1 MRVDTGRLR
10 VVAHDISEAE
20 DLSSYEVEDDA
31 PELIPTRDDDLP
43 SPGAYIEAQRVRR
56 GMSIEQ
62 LAVVTKIPA
71 RSIELLEADR
81 FDELP
86 GQVFVKG
93 FLRCCARALGVSQ
106 PAVMDLLY
114 ERERALLQARR
125 KERVDPEDRAPRP
138 GSKPSRAA
146 KPAAKA
152 KPRPST
158 AGKAS
163 KPSPAGKASKPSKPS
178 KQSQPRAAKSGPV
191 EAPVGLPPKLNK
203 GTRPSVTA
211 PSPVERLR
219 ELVPSAHA
227 LLWIVVAI
235 FVAFLVLA
243 AFNLAGSPVGAPGT

>member
-20 DLSSYEVEDDA
+20 DLSSLPEDDA
-31 PELIPTRDDDLP
+31 PELPPTRDDDDLP
-43 SPGAYIEAQRVRR
+43 SPGAYIEAQRLRR

-71 RSIELLEADR
+71 RSLELLEADR

-125 KERVDPEDRAPRP
+125 KERVEPEARSDRPRP
-138 GSKPSRAA
+138 APVKP
-146 KPAAKA
+146 KPA
-152 KPRPST
+152 
-158 AGKAS
+158 
-163 KPSPAGKASKPSKPS
+163 PS
-178 KQSQPRAAKSGPV
+178 KQAKSGKPATQGKQSPSKSSPTPSKRSRTARSRPPSAPV
-191 EAPVGLPPKLNK
+191 DGPVGLPPKL
-203 GTRPSVTA
+203 TARPAVSA
-211 PSPVERLR
+211 PSPVARLR
-219 ELVPSAHA
+219 ELIPSAHA

-235 FVAFLVLA
+235 VVAFLVLA

>member
-20 DLSSYEVEDDA
+20 DLSSLTEDDA
-31 PELIPTRDDDLP
+31 PELPPMRDDDLP
-43 SPGAYIEAQRVRR
+43 SPGAYIETQRVRR

-71 RSIELLEADR
+71 RSLALLEADR

-125 KERVDPEDRAPRP
+125 KERVEPEARAD
-138 GSKPSRAA
+138 KPKPTAPV
-146 KPAAKA
+146 KPA
-152 KPRPST
+152 RSSQL
-158 AGKAS
+158 GKHAS
-163 KPSPAGKASKPSKPS
+163 K
-178 KQSQPRAAKSGPV
+178 QAAKSRPPSAPV
-191 EAPVGLPPKLNK
+191 EAAVGLPPRLNK
-203 GTRPSVTA
+203 GTRPAVTA

>member
-20 DLSSYEVEDDA
+20 DLSSLPEDDV
-31 PELIPTRDDDLP
+31 PELPPTRDDDLP
-43 SPGAYIEAQRVRR
+43 SPGAYIEAQRLRR

-71 RSIELLEADR
+71 RSLELLEADR

-125 KERVDPEDRAPRP
+125 KERVEPEPRTERPKPAPA
-138 GSKPSRAA
+138 KPSKAA
-146 KPAAKA
+146 S
-152 KPRPST
+152 PS
-158 AGKAS
+158 S
-163 KPSPAGKASKPSKPS
+163 KSSKPS
-178 KQSQPRAAKSGPV
+178 KQGKPSKQAAKSRPPSAPV
-191 EAPVGLPPKLNK
+191 EGPVGLPPKL
-203 GTRPSVTA
+203 TARPAVTA

>member
-20 DLSSYEVEDDA
+20 DLSSLPEEDA
-31 PELIPTRDDDLP
+31 PELPPTRDDDDLP
-43 SPGAYIEAQRVRR
+43 SPGAYIEAQRLRR

-71 RSIELLEADR
+71 RSLELLEADR
-81 FDELP
+81 FGELP

-125 KERVDPEDRAPRP
+125 KERVEPEARLDRPRP
-138 GSKPSRAA
+138 APAKPKPAQPKGKSSKPATSSKQTKPSR
-146 KPAAKA
+146 P
-152 KPRPST
+152 
-158 AGKAS
+158 
-163 KPSPAGKASKPSKPS
+163 
-178 KQSQPRAAKSGPV
+178 AKSRPPSAPV
-191 EAPVGLPPKLNK
+191 EGPVGLPPKL
-203 GTRPSVTA
+203 TARPAVTA
-211 PSPVERLR
+211 PSPVARLR